1 MSLKGKKTLLFAAA
15 AAVVF
20 VLLGAFYARYI
31 TDLLTQESQMHLSE
45 VATQGAASVQR
56 QIARDFDM
64 LEILADGIISD
75 PDISMAKKMTCIR
88 EQAHKFGLYRIA
100 IVDLA
105 GNATASDGYQFSVA
119 DRAFF
124 QAAVTGNRFL
134 SQPIIDKVDGVTPG
148 IVYAVPVFH
157 DGKVVSVL
165 FSGYKLDKLTE
176 RIDISFYHKRGLA
189 FIVNAKSDVLLHPIA
204 KRINTNMLEIAAA
217 RSRDIELERFREHLK
232 NRTPGVSHLVMEAE
246 NRFFAYAPIEGGNDW
261 FLVASLPSTTVFE
274 RSQKVIFL
282 TVVLLAII
290 SLLLALT
297 ALYVVLAEK
306 KANAKIV
313 KLAYYDP
320 LTGASNTER
329 FKLDAGALFQQY
341 GSQRYTLLNFDVKQ
355 FRYLNNDLGYEAG
368 NQLLLH
374 IVDCLKKVLQKGET
388 FTRVGTDQ
396 FLLLFFSPDT
406 EVQLREFIEG
416 LRREIA
422 DWQPPGGGYYSPQ
435 LAFGV
440 YAIEEENADVMA
452 AIEKSNSA
460 RKAAKAGHE
469 SDIVLYDS
477 EMQRR
482 IDRDTELE
490 KAMPGALENGEFK
503 LYIQPKYD
511 LLSGKIVGGEAL
523 VRWIRPDG
531 TIIMP
536 GDFIAL
542 FEQSSAI
549 YRMDL
554 CMLEQLCA
562 FQRRQLDKGTDAV
575 PISTNQSR
583 RYMYIP
589 NYAETILGK
598 LAMEHV
604 PTGLVE
610 LEITE
615 NLVYTDLDKLIG
627 ILNVLHGAGFLL
639 SLDDFGSGYS
649 SLNVLKDLPVDTI
662 KLDRFM
668 LGETLHSQ
676 RGKTVI
682 GSIVRM
688 ANELQMSVVAEGVET
703 AEQVA
708 FLQSCGC
715 KTAQGFYY
723 SRPVPAAEFET
734 LLRGNAQN
742 T

>member
-1 MSLKGKKTLLFAAA
+1 MSIKGKKTLFFVALAS
-15 AAVVF
+15 AVF
-20 VLLGAFYARYI
+20 ILLGTFYARYI
-31 TDLLTQESQMHLSE
+31 TDLLTLESQMHLSE
-45 VATQGAASVQR
+45 VAIQGAASVQR
-56 QIARDFDM
+56 QIARDFDL

-75 PDISMAKKMTCIR
+75 PDISMTKKMTRIR
-88 EQAHKFGLYRIA
+88 EQALKFGLFRIA
-100 IVDLA
+100 IVDLE

-119 DRAFF
+119 DREFF
-124 QAAVTGNRFL
+124 QAAVKGKRFL

-165 FSGYKLDKLTE
+165 FSGYELNKLTE
-176 RIDISFYHKRGLA
+176 RIDISFYHESGLA
-189 FIVNAKSDVLLHPIA
+189 FIVNAQSDVLLHPVA
-204 KRINTNMLEIAAA
+204 NRIGSNMLEVASE
-217 RSRDIELERFREHLK
+217 RSRDVELERFREHLK
-232 NRTPGVSHLVMEAE
+232 NRTPGVSHLVMKEE
-246 NRFFAYAPIEGGNDW
+246 NRFFAYAPIEDGNDW
-261 FLVASLPSTTVFE
+261 FLVASLPSTIVFE
-274 RSQKVIFL
+274 RSQKVIAL
-282 TVVLLAII
+282 TVLLLAVI
-290 SLLLALT
+290 SVLLALT

-306 KANAKIV
+306 KANEKIV
-313 KLAYYDP
+313 RLAYYDP

-329 FKLDAGALFQQY
+329 FKLDAGALFRQY
-341 GSQRYTLLNFDVKQ
+341 GAQRYTILNFDVKR
-355 FRYLNNDLGYEAG
+355 FRYLNRDLGYGAG

-396 FLLLFFSPDT
+396 FLLLFFSR
-406 EVQLREFIEG
+406 ENEAQLRESIEI
-416 LRREIA
+416 LRRQIA

-440 YAIEEENADVMA
+440 YAIEDENTDVMA

-460 RKAAKAGHE
+460 RKAAKIGNE
-469 SDIVLYDS
+469 SEIAIYDG

-503 LYIQPKYD
+503 LYVQPKYD
-511 LLSGKIVGGEAL
+511 LLTEKIVGGEAL

-531 TIIMP
+531 SIVMP
-536 GDFIAL
+536 NDFIPL

-554 CMLEQLCA
+554 YMLEQLCA
-562 FQRRQLDKGTDAV
+562 FQRGQLDRGDPAV
-575 PISTNQSR
+575 PISINQSR
-583 RYMYIP
+583 RYMYSP
-589 NYAETILGK
+589 HYAEIILGK
-598 LAMEHV
+598 LTAQNV
-604 PTGLVE
+604 PTGLIE

-615 NLVYTDLDKLIG
+615 NLVYTDLDELIG

-649 SLNVLKDLPVDTI
+649 SLNILKELPVDTL

-676 RGKTVI
+676 RAKTVI
-682 GSIVRM
+682 ANIVRM

-703 AEQVA
+703 LEQVE
-708 FLQSCGC
+708 FLRSCGC
-715 KTAQGFYY
+715 ETAQGFYY
-723 SRPVPAAEFET
+723 SRPMPAAEFEA